1 MFPGSSVEDAQNYCR
16 NPDNYAGGVW
26 CYTTDLVVRWERCD
40 VPLCGGV
47 NLFHCT
53 SDRRNRDDQ
62 SRFMTSLTG
71 AKMRDNCGKLAYRIL
86 SAAAVYILGI
96 VNLNFFDDKMFTALH
111 YLHQKSKILH

>member
-1 MFPGSSVEDAQNYCR
+1 
-16 NPDNYAGGVW
+16 
-26 CYTTDLVVRWERCD
+26 VRWERCD